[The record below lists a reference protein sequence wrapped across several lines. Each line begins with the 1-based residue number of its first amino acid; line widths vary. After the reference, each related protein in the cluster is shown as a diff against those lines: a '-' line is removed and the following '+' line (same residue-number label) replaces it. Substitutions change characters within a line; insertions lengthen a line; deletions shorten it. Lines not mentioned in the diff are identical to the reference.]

1 MLEVRGLTVAYR
13 DRVVLEGVDLTVRP
27 GELVGLIGPN
37 AAGKSTLLRAV
48 AGTVPYSGEVF
59 VCGRNQRRLARRE
72 LARLVAVVPQ
82 TPSLPPLFT
91 VAEVVMLGRTPYL
104 NWLGWERAEDWA
116 AVARALELTG
126 LTELAGRPVG
136 QLSGGERQR
145 VVIARALAQ
154 EPRILLLDEPLNNLD
169 LAQQV
174 NVIRLVRRL
183 AREQGLAVVLTAHDL
198 TLVAQAA
205 DRVVLLNRGR
215 VVAEGDPN
223 RVVVRDI
230 INRVYGTEVVVW
242 PDPVTG
248 RPVALVRVS
257 GYGEEPPDGRAG

>member
-1 MLEVRGLTVAYR
+1 MLEVRRLTAAYR
-13 DRVVLEGVDLTVRP
+13 GRVILEGVDLTVRP

-59 VCGRNQRRLARRE
+59 VCGRDQRRLSRTE

-104 NWLGWERAEDWA
+104 NWLGWERPEDWA
-116 AVARALELTG
+116 AVGRALELT
-126 LTELAGRPVG
+126 ELAGLADRPVG

-154 EPRILLLDEPLNNLD
+154 EPKVLLLDEPLNNLD
-169 LAQQV
+169 IAHQV
-174 NVIRLVRRL
+174 KIIRLVRRL
-183 AREQGLAVVLTAHDL
+183 ARQRGLAVVLTAHDL
-198 TLVAQAA
+198 TLVAQAV

-215 VVAEGDPN
+215 IVAEGEPN

-230 INRVYGTEVVVW
+230 IRGVYGTDVAVW

-248 RPVALVRVS
+248 RPVALVRV
-257 GYGEEPPDGRAG
+257 GGCGEEAADDAG

>member
-13 DRVVLEGVDLTVRP
+13 GRVVLDGVNLVVRA

-48 AGTVPYSGEVF
+48 AGTVPYTGRIT
-59 VCGRNQRRLARRE
+59 VCGRNQRELSRTE

-104 NWLGWERAEDWA
+104 NWLGWERPQDWA
-116 AVARALELTG
+116 AVGRALELT
-126 LTELAGRPVG
+126 ELEALADRPVG

-145 VVIARALAQ
+145 AVIARALAQ
-154 EPRILLLDEPLNNLD
+154 EPKILLLDEPLNNLD
-169 LAQQV
+169 IAHQV
-174 NVIRLVRRL
+174 RVIRLVRRL
-183 AREQGLAVVLTAHDL
+183 TREQGLAAVLTAHDL

-205 DRVVLLNRGR
+205 DRVILLDRGR
-215 VVAEGDPN
+215 VVAEGPPAA
-223 RVVVRDI
+223 VVDRNI
-230 INRVYGTEVVVW
+230 IKEVYGTDVTVW
-242 PDPVTG
+242 PDPFTG
-248 RPVALVRVS
+248 RPVALVRVGGPEEAAGDSS
-257 GYGEEPPDGRAG
+257 G

>member
-1 MLEVRGLTVAYR
+1 MLEVRGLRVAYG
-13 DRVVLEGVDLTVRP
+13 DRVVLAGVDLTVRP

-48 AGTVPYSGEVF
+48 AGTGPYSGEVL
-59 VCGRNQRRLARRE
+59 VCGQDQRRLSRRE

-82 TPSLPPLFT
+82 SPTLPPLFT

-104 NWLGWERAEDWA
+104 NWLGWERPEDWA
-116 AVARALELTG
+116 AVGRALGLTG
-126 LTELAGRPVG
+126 LTELAHRPVG

-169 LAQQV
+169 IAHQV
-174 NVIRLVRRL
+174 KIIRLVRRL
-183 AREQGLAVVLTAHDL
+183 AREEGLAVVLTAHDL
-198 TLVAQAA
+198 SLVAQAA

-215 VVAEGDPN
+215 IAAEGTPAE
-223 RVVVRDI
+223 VVR
-230 INRVYGTEVVVW
+230 RELLRQVYGTDVAVW

-248 RPVALVRVS
+248 RPVALVRV
-257 GYGEEPPDGRAG
+257 GACEEGADGDGG

>member
-1 MLEVRGLTVAYR
+1 MLEVRGLRVAYR
-13 DRVVLEGVDLTVRP
+13 ERVVLEDVNLLVRP

-48 AGTVPYSGEVF
+48 AGTVPYWGQVF
-59 VCGRNQRRLARRE
+59 ICGHDQRRLSRRE

-82 TPSLPPLFT
+82 APTLPPLFT

-104 NWLGWERAEDWA
+104 NWLGWERPEDWA
-116 AVARALELTG
+116 AVGRALGLTG
-126 LTELAGRPVG
+126 LAELADRPVG

-154 EPRILLLDEPLNNLD
+154 EPQVLLLDEPLNNLD
-169 LAQQV
+169 IAHQV
-174 NVIRLVRRL
+174 KIIRLVRRL

-198 TLVAQAA
+198 SLVAQAA

-215 VVAEGDPN
+215 TVAEGSPAE
-223 RVVVRDI
+223 VVRQELI
-230 INRVYGTEVVVW
+230 RQVYGTDVAVW

-248 RPVALVRVS
+248 RPVALVRV
-257 GYGEEPPDGRAG
+257 GPDEEASRGGGG